1 MAPLTTAMCPMCG
14 EAAPSLAHLDV
25 EKVNMALVT
34 RDHPEWRREDGTCP
48 ACLSYYEDLGPDV
61 GPEDLG

>member
-1 MAPLTTAMCPMCG
+1 MCG
-14 EAAPSLAHLDV
+14 KESPSLVHLDV
-25 EKVNMALVT
+25 ERVNMALLT

-48 ACLSYYEDLGPDV
+48 ACLSYYEDLGAEV